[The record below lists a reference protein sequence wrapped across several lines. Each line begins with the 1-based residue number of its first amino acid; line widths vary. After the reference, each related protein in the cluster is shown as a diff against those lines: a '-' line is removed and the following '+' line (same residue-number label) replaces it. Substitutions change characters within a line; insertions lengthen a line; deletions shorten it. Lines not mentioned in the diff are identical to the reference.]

1 MQSNV
6 VRLDQFHPRSY
17 QIPLVKAFESGK
29 YKRFLVVWP
38 RRAGKEICAI
48 NLVVRAA
55 FKRIGTYYIVYPNF
69 SSGRRILWDAIDI
82 QGRKIL
88 NHYIP
93 DEVVASRN
101 EQQMRIKLING
112 SQIQIL
118 GSDDVDRSLVGTNA
132 VGIIYSEYAL
142 QDPRAWSLAIP
153 ILRASDGWA
162 LFISTPRGKN
172 HFFDL
177 YNMATVS

>member
-69 SSGRRILWDAIDI
+69 SSGRRILCIYVMMI
-82 QGRKIL
+82 SVLMLISMRL
-88 NHYIP
+88 LLH
-93 DEVVASRN
+93 VV
-101 EQQMRIKLING
+101 
-112 SQIQIL
+112 
-118 GSDDVDRSLVGTNA
+118 
-132 VGIIYSEYAL
+132 
-142 QDPRAWSLAIP
+142 
-153 ILRASDGWA
+153 
-162 LFISTPRGKN
+162 
-172 HFFDL
+172 
-177 YNMATVS
+177 

>member
-6 VRLDQFHPRSY
+6 VILNQFQPRSY

-93 DEVVASRN
+93 DEIVASRN

-177 YNMATVS
+177 YNIARVS